1 MVETIGDT
9 KPSWKIWRDLAIKMG
24 LGEHYTWKDMAEFQL
39 AQLGGDNKK
48 LEKLKADGWLEYGG
62 APLLLREKTTVQ
74 SFVKKYPSAHTPDD
88 DGTYASVMKFNTP
101 SGKIELSSPK
111 VEEMASGRGVIKYR
125 DVKLKD
131 EEEFFFIQGKVAIH
145 TNGAT
150 HNIPMLYNLMADV
163 NLWIHPDT
171 AGQLGIKTGDRVRVY
186 NNLGNEECAA
196 LVTPGIRKDTVFA
209 YMGFGSKNREL
220 KRAYDRGIHCGQLL
234 PDVTAPVC
242 GMNLHTTGVKI
253 EKV

>member
-1 MVETIGDT
+1 M
-9 KPSWKIWRDLAIKMG
+9 
-24 LGEHYTWKDMAEFQL
+24 
-39 AQLGGDNKK
+39 
-48 LEKLKADGWLEYGG
+48 
-62 APLLLREKTTVQ
+62 LREKSTVQ
-74 SFVKKYPSAHTPDD
+74 SFVTKFPNARTPDD
-88 DGTYASVMKFNTP
+88 NGTYASVMKFNTP
-101 SGKIELSSPK
+101 SGKIELSSSR
-111 VEEMASGRGVIKYR
+111 VEEMAPGRGVIKYR

-131 EEEFFFIQGKVAIH
+131 DDEFFFIQGKVAIH

-150 HNIPMLYNLMADV
+150 HNIPMLYNLMPDVSLWVHPESADK
-163 NLWIHPDT
+163 
-171 AGQLGIKTGDRVRVY
+171 LGIKTGDRIRIF
-186 NNLGNEECAA
+186 NKLGSEEGAA

-220 KRAYDRGIHCGQLL
+220 KRAHDRGIHCGQLL